1 MLVGVLGGR
10 DRRGRTKVVVALDKL
25 KDDAHNHDDSGQSAE
40 AHGHGEANLFARVE
54 EEVAQDEPG
63 KEGEEDV
70 DDAAIDCGC

>member
-1 MLVGVLGGR
+1 MCLDRGTGGN
-10 DRRGRTKVVVALDKL
+10 TKVVVALDKL
-25 KDDAHNHDDSGQSAE
+25 KDDAHNHNDTGQSAK

-70 DDAAIDCGC
+70 DDAAIDCVC